1 MNDNAVQEKNEA
13 LQIISLLVLSAKH
26 CKELTYRVFK
36 NELAVC

>member
-1 MNDNAVQEKNEA
+1 MNDYAVQEKNEA
-13 LQIISLLVLSAKH
+13 LLVLSAKH